1 MSVRNR
7 ECRDLTRVA
16 CSDKLYTFA
25 SNKLCQCLQEVYRE
39 GLPFNQ
45 AQEFAERVALHLKTV
60 GTILSQ
66 WQGTFISPDSAVE
79 SADPGRLLE
88 MEEVDKKVK
97 AFAQAHR

>member
-1 MSVRNR
+1 MRNR

-25 SNKLCQCLQEVYRE
+25 SNKFCQCLQEVYRE
-39 GLPFNQ
+39 GYNQ
-45 AQEFAERVALHLKTV
+45 AQEFAERVASHLKTV
-60 GTILSQ
+60 ETILSQ